1 MDTIQDLI
9 DWETKE
15 LKDLEQQISQISSLE
30 SSRALIIQ
38 AAELCIKYHSQ
49 WLSPPV
55 KWLFLQRLKHFLEQ
69 GENVKAAITGGSSFH
84 YEVFVAKDPPLGLK
98 RREPQIQE
106 SESKQQKIL
115 LLKQSK
121 LGNTKFSPW
130 PKGGITSEVL
140 EKPPQTQAE
149 PSLSSQQVLHFDK
162 WASPTELFNIGSDSI
177 SMKAINPPDL
187 VQDIGVDCSVVASM
201 CAIMAELE
209 VGDKILA
216 EIMYPKDVMSDRYFF
231 QFHLNGCKRA
241 VEIDNLLPASK
252 SDRVLHANDRNNPTL
267 LWPALLE
274 KAYLTIWGG
283 YNFRGSNSNTDLS
296 IMTGWIPELVI
307 MNDEGVRE
315 DFLWPK
321 MWGGIKSQTLLVTF
335 GTSDLDPISEKAYG
349 LAAKHAYAVLDVKVE
364 NNEALV
370 LLKNPWNEETKTIW
384 QPGKISGTF
393 WIPFHES
400 RRHFKWAYLN
410 WYPGIFKHRKDLHF
424 IWNIARQTSAA
435 HAEKTPQFA
444 LRNPAKSDQLVWI
457 LLSRHFQDTEDGQK
471 HATGHISIWACNRNG
486 NKVYDVDLHSVS
498 HSISVDSMQVLL
510 SLVIPKETT
519 YTIVP
524 RQEDACLGDHY
535 FTLSAFS
542 DASVVLTEATQPLS
556 NMMTIKDNWYRD
568 LSAMGNIEEPEF
580 YRNPQYLLE
589 VTEPTH
595 VAISLESFDPTIAVN
610 VMLYH
615 SGKQIFTVKQDGIAV
630 GTTEYR
636 DGYSAI
642 RTPDWKP
649 LHPMKYT
656 ILVSTGAVDQASH
669 YALHCESDV
678 PVVISRISGE
688 EWLSNRFK
696 PPRAPFSHDANILA
710 IPFHISRSSVANFR
724 VVAHFAPSK
733 NRNDYQSPIQI
744 SIERGQG
751 PHKQIIS
758 QTGTPERPFQDVPK
772 QGLRL
777 MEQSLFGDGSEYFLV
792 LYRIPT
798 TRPVGSVECWDLQ
811 MIIED
816 RSLNKELITIGHAWI
831 VKEE

>member
-1 MDTIQDLI
+1 MDAIQDLV

-15 LKDLEQQISQISSLE
+15 VKDLEHQTTQTSDLE
-30 SSRALIIQ
+30 IARTLVIQ
-38 AAELCIKYHSQ
+38 AAELCFKYHSQ

-69 GENVKAAITGGSSFH
+69 GEKAKAAMANGTPFQ
-84 YEVFVAKDPPLGLK
+84 YQVFVARDPPLGLT
-98 RREPQIQE
+98 RQEPQI
-106 SESKQQKIL
+106 SDPVNKKQQIL

-121 LGNTKFSPW
+121 FGNTRFSPW
-130 PKGGITSEVL
+130 PKGGITSAVL
-140 EKPPQTQAE
+140 GKTPQTQAE
-149 PSLSSQQVLHFDK
+149 PSLSSQHALHFEK
-162 WASPTELFNIGSDSI
+162 WASPTELFKIGSDSV

-201 CAIMAELE
+201 CAIVAEPE

-216 EIMYPKDVMSDRYFF
+216 SIMHPKNATSDRYFF
-231 QFHLNGCKRA
+231 QFYLNGCKRA
-241 VEIDNLLPASK
+241 VEIDNLLPASN
-252 SDRVLHANDRNNPTL
+252 SDRVLHANDRNNPDL

-321 MWGGIKSQTLLVTF
+321 MWGGLKSRTLLVTF
-335 GTSDLDPISEKAYG
+335 GTSDLDPVSEKAYG
-349 LAAKHAYAVLDVKVE
+349 LAAMHAYAVLDIKVE
-364 NNEALV
+364 NDEALV
-370 LLKNPWNEETKTIW
+370 LLKNPWNDETKTIW
-384 QPGKISGTF
+384 PSGDISGTF

-410 WYPGIFKHRKDLHF
+410 WYPGIFKHREDLHF
-424 IWNIARQTSAA
+424 VWNIVRQTSSA
-435 HAEKTPQFA
+435 HAEKTPQFS
-444 LRNPAKSDQLVWI
+444 LKNPAKSNQLVWI
-457 LLSRHFQDTEDGQK
+457 LLSRHFQDFDDGRR
-471 HATGHISIWACNRNG
+471 HATGHISIWACSRSG
-486 NKVYDVDLHSVS
+486 NKVYDVDLHSVA

-510 SLVIPKETT
+510 RLMIPKETT

-524 RQEDACLGDHY
+524 RQEGACLGDHY
-535 FTLSAFS
+535 FTMSAFS
-542 DASVVLTEATQPLS
+542 DFEISLTEATQPLS
-556 NMMTIKDNWYRD
+556 NMLTIKDHWYRD

-580 YRNPQYLLE
+580 YRNPQYLLQ
-589 VTEPTH
+589 VTEPAH
-595 VAISLESFDPTIAVN
+595 VALSLESFDPTIAVN

-615 SGKQIFTVKQDGIAV
+615 SGRQIFTVKQDGIAV

-636 DGYSAI
+636 EGYSAI

-656 ILVSTGAVDQASH
+656 ILVSTAAADQVTE

-678 PVVISRISGE
+678 PVAITRISGE
-688 EWLSNRFK
+688 EWLSNRFS

-710 IPFHISRSSVANFR
+710 IPFHVSRSSVVNFR

-758 QTGTPERPFQDVPK
+758 QTGTPDHPFQDVPK

-777 MEQSLFGDGSEYFLV
+777 LEQSLLGDDSEYFLV
-792 LYRIPT
+792 IYRIPT

-811 MIIED
+811 IIIED
-816 RSLNKELITIGHAWI
+816 RSLNKDLIMLGHAWI